1 MSSRPHLP
9 FHGKVTGPNF
19 QDPASP
25 PSLVAGTRGAK
36 ALAGRGA
43 GQAAKPKD
51 VAALAALPALK
62 LDPLTA
68 VDNPG
73 YYDALALE
81 TNLPADV
88 MAGLLA
94 QRPA

>member
-1 MSSRPHLP
+1 M
-9 FHGKVTGPNF
+9 
-19 QDPASP
+19 ASP
-25 PSLVAGTRGAK
+25 PSLVVGAGGAN

-43 GQAAKPKD
+43 GRLVGQAARLKA